1 MAAWHDL
8 RDYLKFLQDN
18 DDLLIINDEV
28 SAEYEIVAL
37 TRQTSDI
44 EGPALLF
51 NNVKGYDYPVLSGL
65 FSAERRV
72 AQAFNLDAK
81 KFLDFYRE
89 KEGEAIDP
97 ILIKDAPCQ
106 EIVLTGDEIDLY
118 QLPILTHYEKD
129 GGPYITAGL
138 QIAKHP
144 DTKKRN
150 VSIHRML
157 LLGKDKLSVY
167 APPGRHLGRIIQRN
181 EDDNKGTEIMTAI
194 GNAPALSI
202 ASQARVPLGFDEFA
216 VAGGL
221 MGEAVPL
228 VTGKTI
234 DVEVPAF
241 TEIVIEGIT
250 IPGERV
256 PDGPFGEYPGTYSP
270 VKDAPI
276 LQVTAI
282 TMRKNAFYTNA
293 LTGMPMTENHWMM
306 QAAVTALAYQEAY
319 RICPEV
325 KAINVTP
332 GGTIRHH
339 VVVSIKKRHQSE
351 ARNLIAG
358 LLAGPIGA
366 KYVVVV
372 DEDIDVFDPM
382 QVEWAINTRFQASED
397 LVVLPNLYSPTL
409 DPSSPAE
416 RTSDKMGLDA
426 TAPFGKLEEFKAPYT
441 PGIENIHLEDFVKRN
456 SKNQKLTF

>member
-1 MAAWHDL
+1 MAWQDL
-8 RDYLKFLQDN
+8 RDYLRFLQDQ
-18 DDLLIINDEV
+18 DDLVVVNDEV

-37 TRQTSDI
+37 TRQTSDVQ
-44 EGPALLF
+44 GPALLF
-51 NNVKGYDYPVLSGL
+51 TNVKGYSYPVLSGL

-72 AQAFNLDAK
+72 AQAFNVEPKDFIHYYMK
-81 KFLDFYRE
+81 KEEELI
-89 KEGEAIDP
+89 EATVEDE
-97 ILIKDAPCQ
+97 APCQ
-106 EIVLTGDEIDLY
+106 EIVWTGDDIDLY
-118 QLPILTHYEKD
+118 KLPILTHYEKD
-129 GGPYITAGL
+129 GGAYVTAGL

-144 DTKKRN
+144 DTGVRN

-157 LLGKDKLSVY
+157 LLGKDTLSVY

-181 EDDNKGTEIMTAI
+181 EDDNRGTEIVTAI

-202 ASQARVPLGFDEFA
+202 ASQARVPLGVDEFA

-221 MGEAVPL
+221 MGSSVPM
-228 VTGKTI
+228 VKCKTI

-241 TEIVIEGIT
+241 TEIVIEGVT
-250 IPGERV
+250 IPHERV

-276 LQVTAI
+276 LKVTAI
-282 TMRKNAFYTNA
+282 TMRKNPIYTNA

-319 RICPEV
+319 KVCPEV

-339 VVVSIKKRHQSE
+339 IVVSIKKRHHAE
-351 ARNLIAG
+351 ARNLITA
-358 LLAGPIGA
+358 LLASPIGA

-372 DEDIDVFDPM
+372 DEDIDVFNPM
-382 QVEWAINTRFQASED
+382 EVEWAINTRFQASSD
-397 LVVLPNLYSPTL
+397 LIVLPNMYSPTL
-409 DPSSPAE
+409 DPSAPAE

-426 TAPFGKLEEFKAPYT
+426 TAPFGKLEEFKAPYI
-441 PGIENIHLEDFVKRN
+441 PGSEGINLKEFIERN
-456 SKNQKLTF
+456 KNNRY